1 MLWFKAGSTVY
12 AHQSETA
19 YQGVS
24 LSGEATIVPHCQHG
38 SVIVVT
44 GLKQYEQSLVQPC
57 EDCHLVQLRPGQ
69 MRKLHR
75 RTNDAKLQI
84 LYINQF
90 YSMTNEITEKLKQA
104 SDSLLMMSESEYP
117 FEAFLWSNQAQEPI
131 TTQKILQLAGHSPE
145 TSVEEVELDYLFR
158 NCAQE
163 KEWHDEI
170 QKQNVQKYQSLVKT
184 LKDNLIDIQVYR
196 IGTISIDVYI
206 VGKSSSGD
214 LAGISTKVV
223 ET

>member
-1 MLWFKAGSTVY
+1 M
-12 AHQSETA
+12 
-19 YQGVS
+19 
-24 LSGEATIVPHCQHG
+24 
-38 SVIVVT
+38 
-44 GLKQYEQSLVQPC
+44 
-57 EDCHLVQLRPGQ
+57 QLLDVQ

-117 FEAFLWSNQAQEPI
+117 FEAFLWSNQAQEPM
-131 TTQKILQLAGHSPE
+131 TTQKLLQLAGHSPE

-158 NCAQE
+158 NCAKE

-170 QKQNVQKYQSLVKT
+170 QKQDVQKYQSLVKT